1 MKNTALCD
9 LIATSENSCS
19 SFRLATIANPL
30 KNASSKAEK
39 VRCCS
44 GSCSLCGASLHGLHP
59 TSLFLPQTV
68 TFITFDRR
76 VNPDAIFLP

>member
-19 SFRLATIANPL
+19 SFRFATIANL
-30 KNASSKAEK
+30 FEK
-39 VRCCS
+39 RFIKSRKLSCCS

-59 TSLFLPQTV
+59 TSLIPAQTV
-68 TFITFDRR
+68 TFVTSDGG
-76 VNPDAIFLP
+76 VET